1 MQQVLESL
9 QVMRLLVT
17 VQEEIMTNGPAVAY
31 RTARVPSQHLHWI
44 AFLPAPDLLGS
55 LAMTSLGSTVST
67 ATQPRPLGP
76 ESLAEQ
82 IRRHLFSSQ
91 AKSPSLATQH
101 DYYIALAL
109 AVRDRLLRN
118 WVDTAETYTHQGV
131 RTATYLSAEYLLG
144 PHLENNLVN
153 LGMREE
159 AEAACRVLGLNLEQL
174 IALEPEPGLGNGG
187 LGRLAA
193 CFQESLASL
202 ELPAIGYGIRYEFGI
217 FRQSIG
223 PDGQHESTD
232 AWLTLG
238 NPWEVIRPE
247 WRYPVQIGNRTVIGV
262 AHDTPITGYGVRTA
276 NTLRLWS
283 AMAPEAFDFASFNAG
298 DYTRAVLAKMQS
310 ETLSKVLY
318 PNDEFDQGKR
328 LRLSQQIFFVS
339 CSLQDMFRILRGQG
353 LSARDFHTKFA
364 VQLNDTHPAIAVA
377 ELMRLLIDEEQ
388 LDWDTAW
395 SITTASLSYTNHT
408 LLPEAL
414 ETWGLELFE
423 ELLPRQLQIIY
434 EINASFLRM
443 VRIKNPGNPELLERV
458 SLIEE
463 GPQRRVRMAHLA
475 VVGSHHTNGVAELHS
490 QLLRE
495 QVLADFARIWP
506 DRFTNVTNGVTPRR
520 WLAVANRSLST
531 LLDGAI
537 GEGWRRDLFQLQ
549 RLEPLLGDTGFLE
562 GWQAA
567 RLQAKQRLAGHIQ
580 DQLGVMVD
588 PTSLF
593 DVQVKRIH
601 EYKRQHL
608 AALEVVQ
615 RYLRLRN
622 GEDLPPRTVIF
633 GGKAAPGYAMAKL
646 IIRLIVGI
654 AEIVNMDPAMRG
666 RLRVVFLPNFSVSL
680 GQLVYPAVDLSEQ
693 ISTAGKE
700 ASGTGNMK
708 MALNGAL
715 TIGTLDGAN
724 IEIRERVGAD
734 HFFLFGHN
742 AEQVARLQQEGY
754 HPQPWLERNPSLRE
768 AIELIGSGH
777 FSEGDRQLF
786 HPLLANLCN
795 QDPFQVVADAADYSR
810 AQNAVDLAWQ
820 QPEAW
825 SRSSIT
831 NTMNCGF
838 FSSDRAIAEY
848 AKRIWKIQSLSIGS

>member
-1 MQQVLESL
+1 MA
-9 QVMRLLVT
+9 
-17 VQEEIMTNGPAVAY
+17 I
-31 RTARVPSQHLHWI
+31 PS
-44 AFLPAPDLLGS
+44 
-55 LAMTSLGSTVST
+55 STVSD
-67 ATQPRPLGP
+67 ATQPRSRPA

-82 IRRHLFSSQ
+82 IRRHLFFSQ

-101 DYYIALAL
+101 DHYMALSL
-109 AVRDRLLRN
+109 AVRDRLLQN
-118 WVDTAETYTHQGV
+118 WVDTAEAYTHQHV

-153 LGMREE
+153 LGLRQE
-159 AEAACRVLGLNLEQL
+159 AEAACRELDLNLEEL
-174 IALEPEPGLGNGG
+174 IAIEPEPGLGNGG

-193 CFQESLASL
+193 CFQESMASL
-202 ELPAIGYGIRYEFGI
+202 QLPAIGYGIRYEFGI

-238 NPWEVIRPE
+238 NPWEVVRPE
-247 WRYPVQIGNRTVIGV
+247 WRYPVQIGHQTVIGV

-353 LSARDFHTKFA
+353 LSAREFHKKFA

-377 ELMRLLIDEEQ
+377 ELMRLLIDQEH

-395 SITTASLSYTNHT
+395 GITTASLSYTNHT

-414 ETWGLELFE
+414 ETWGLGLFE

-434 EINASFLRM
+434 EINARFLRM

-458 SLIEE
+458 SLIQE
-463 GPQRRVRMAHLA
+463 GPHRKVRMAHLA

-490 QLLRE
+490 QLLRD
-495 QVLADFARIWP
+495 QVLADFAQLWP
-506 DRFTNVTNGVTPRR
+506 ERFTNVTNGVTPRR

-531 LLDGAI
+531 LLDGAL
-537 GEGWRRDLFQLQ
+537 GEGWRRDLSELQ
-549 RLEPLLGDTGFLE
+549 RLDSLLGDSGFLE
-562 GWQAA
+562 RWQAA

-580 DQLGVMVD
+580 ESLGVMVD
-588 PTSLF
+588 PASLF

-615 RYLRLRN
+615 RYLRLCN

-680 GQLVYPAVDLSEQ
+680 GQVVYPAVDLSEQ

-724 IEIRERVGAD
+724 IEIRDRVGAD

-742 AEQVARLQQEGY
+742 AEQVAQLQRDGY
-754 HPQPWLERNPSLRE
+754 HPYPWLERNPALRA

-777 FSEGDRQLF
+777 FSEGNRELF
-786 HPLLANLCN
+786 HPLLANLTSH
-795 QDPFQVVADAADYSR
+795 DPYQVVADSADYSR
-810 AQNAVDLAWQ
+810 AQNAVDQAWQ
-820 QPEAW
+820 NPEEW
-825 SRSSIT
+825 SRSSII
-831 NTMNCGF
+831 NTLNCGF
-838 FSSDRAIAEY
+838 FSSDRAISEY
-848 AKRIWKIQSLSIGS
+848 AERIWKVQPVPIGG

>member
-1 MQQVLESL
+1 
-9 QVMRLLVT
+9 
-17 VQEEIMTNGPAVAY
+17 MTTDLNDSPA
-31 RTARVPSQHLHWI
+31 RAR
-44 AFLPAPDLLGS
+44 
-55 LAMTSLGSTVST
+55 SLGD
-67 ATQPRPLGP
+67 AM
-76 ESLAEQ
+76 
-82 IRRHLFSSQ
+82 RRHLFYSQ
-91 AKSPSLATQH
+91 AKSPSLATQTDH
-101 DYYIALAL
+101 YMALAL
-109 AVRDRLLRN
+109 AVRDRLLQN
-118 WVDTAETYTHQGV
+118 WVDTAEVYTTQGV
-131 RTATYLSAEYLLG
+131 RTAAYLSAEYLLG

-153 LGMREE
+153 LGLREE
-159 AEAACRVLGLNLEQL
+159 ARLACQDLGLELETL
-174 IALEPEPGLGNGG
+174 LACEPEPGLGNGG

-232 AWLTLG
+232 SWLTQG

-247 WRYPVQIGNRTVIGV
+247 WSYAVRIGEQTVLGV
-262 AHDTPITGYGVRTA
+262 AYDTPITGYGVRTA

-298 DYTRAVLAKMQS
+298 DYTRAVLGKMQC

-339 CSLQDMFRILRGQG
+339 CSLQDMLRILKKQG
-353 LSARDFHTKFA
+353 LPVTEFHRKFA

-377 ELMRLLIDEEQ
+377 ELMRLLIDVES
-388 LDWDTAW
+388 LDWETAW
-395 SITTASLSYTNHT
+395 GITLASLSYTNHT

-414 ETWGLELFE
+414 ETWGVPLFE

-434 EINASFLRM
+434 EINARFLRSL
-443 VRIKNPGNPELLERV
+443 RIQNPGKPELLQRL
-458 SLIEE
+458 SLIDESS
-463 GPQRRVRMAHLA
+463 PRRVRMAHLA
-475 VVGSHHTNGVAELHS
+475 VVGCHHTNGVAELHS
-490 QLLRE
+490 QLLRDH
-495 QVLADFARIWP
+495 VLKDFAQIWP
-506 DRFTNVTNGVTPRR
+506 ERFTNVTNGVTPRR
-520 WLAVANRSLST
+520 WLAVSNAPLAE
-531 LLDGAI
+531 LLDDVLGS
-537 GEGWRRDLFQLQ
+537 GWRRQLDDLEG
-549 RLEPLLGDTGFLE
+549 LESCLGDAAFLE
-562 GWQAA
+562 RWQQA
-567 RLQAKQRLAGHIQ
+567 RDQAKVRLANHIHKQ
-580 DQLGVMVD
+580 CGVLVD
-588 PTSLF
+588 HASLF

-654 AEIVNMDPAMRG
+654 AEVVNMDPAMRG
-666 RLRVVFLPNFSVSL
+666 RMRIIFLPNFNVSL

-693 ISTAGKE
+693 ISMAGKE

-724 IEIRERVGAD
+724 VEIRERVGD
-734 HFFLFGHN
+734 DNFFLFGHD
-742 AEQVARLQQEGY
+742 ATQVSALIEEGY
-754 HPQPWLERNPSLRE
+754 HPMPWLDRNPTMRA
-768 AIELIGSGH
+768 AIDLIGSGH

-786 HPLLANLCN
+786 HPLLQNLCAS
-795 QDPFQVVADAADYSR
+795 DPFLVMADAEDYSR
-810 AQNAVDLAWQ
+810 AQNAVDQAWMQ
-820 QPEAW
+820 KQSWA
-825 SRSSIT
+825 RSSVI
-831 NTMNCGF
+831 NTMRSGF
-838 FSSDRAIAEY
+838 FSSDRAIADY
-848 AKRIWKIQSLSIGS
+848 AERIWKLSPQPITAL

>member
-1 MQQVLESL
+1 
-9 QVMRLLVT
+9 
-17 VQEEIMTNGPAVAY
+17 MTNA
-31 RTARVPSQHLHWI
+31 
-44 AFLPAPDLLGS
+44 
-55 LAMTSLGSTVST
+55 GSTFIA
-67 ATQPRPLGP
+67 ATQARPLGP
-76 ESLAEQ
+76 ESLADQ

-101 DYYIALAL
+101 DHYMALAL
-109 AVRDRLLRN
+109 AVRDRLLQN
-118 WVDTAETYTHQGV
+118 WVDTAETYTNQGV

-153 LGMREE
+153 LGLREE
-159 AEAACRVLGLNLEQL
+159 ADAACRELGLNLEQL

-247 WRYPVQIGNRTVIGV
+247 WRYPVQIGHHTVIGV

-353 LSARDFHTKFA
+353 LDARDFHTKFA

-377 ELMRLLIDEEQ
+377 ELMRLLIDEEK

-395 SITTASLSYTNHT
+395 AITTASLSYTNHT

-414 ETWGLELFE
+414 ETWGLSLFE

-434 EINASFLRM
+434 EINARFLRM
-443 VRIKNPGNPELLERV
+443 VRIQNPGNPELLERV
-458 SLIEE
+458 SLIQE
-463 GPQRRVRMAHLA
+463 GPRRQVRMAHLA

-495 QVLADFARIWP
+495 QLLADFARLWP

-520 WLAVANRSLST
+520 WLAVANRPLSS
-531 LLDGAI
+531 LLDDAL
-537 GEGWRRDLFQLQ
+537 GEGWRRDLSELQ
-549 RLEPLLGDTGFLE
+549 RLDSLLDDSGFLE
-562 GWQAA
+562 RWQSA
-567 RLQAKQRLAGHIQ
+567 RLKAKQRLAGSIQ
-580 DQLGVMVD
+580 DQVGVMVD

-742 AEQVARLQQEGY
+742 AEQVAALQQEGY
-754 HPQPWLERNPSLRE
+754 HPYPWLERNPALRE

-777 FSEGDRQLF
+777 FSEGDRQLY

-795 QDPFQVVADAADYSR
+795 HDPFLVMADAADYSR
-810 AQNAVDLAWQ
+810 TQNAVDQAWQ
-820 QPEAW
+820 HSDAW
-825 SRSSIT
+825 SRSSII

-848 AKRIWKIQSLSIGS
+848 AERIWKIQPVSIGG

>member
-1 MQQVLESL
+1 
-9 QVMRLLVT
+9 MRLLVT

-31 RTARVPSQHLHWI
+31 RTARVPSEHLHWI
-44 AFLPAPDLLGS
+44 AFLYAPDLLGS
-55 LAMTSLGSTVST
+55 LAMTSLGSIIST

-118 WVDTAETYTHQGV
+118 WVDTAEAYTHQGV

-153 LGMREE
+153 LGLREE

-434 EINASFLRM
+434 EINARFLRM
-443 VRIKNPGNPELLERV
+443 VRIQNPGNPELLERV

-537 GEGWRRDLFQLQ
+537 GAGWRRDLSELQ
-549 RLEPLLGDTGFLE
+549 QLEPLLGDTGFLE

-567 RLQAKQRLAGHIQ
+567 RLQAKQRLAGRIQ

-742 AEQVARLQQEGY
+742 AEQVTRLQQEGY
-754 HPQPWLERNPSLRE
+754 HPQPWLERNPALRQS
-768 AIELIGSGH
+768 IELIGSGH

-810 AQNAVDLAWQ
+810 AQNAVDQAWQ

-848 AKRIWKIQSLSIGS
+848 AQRIWKIQSLSIGS